1 MLTKRRA
8 WKKEIERREKDYRN
22 QQVLPIFFT
31 AHPFNLN
38 HEIILSSQPH
48 PTYDVCSSGMHQNY
62 DWIIDKGSDGHLVNF
77 ILPYWDCLLIVHA
90 DGIVPTQ
97 LQKLLLL
104 APSLI

>member
-8 WKKEIERREKDYRN
+8 WKKRDRKKRKKIRETSKCYYF
-22 QQVLPIFFT
+22 FFT

-48 PTYDVCSSGMHQNY
+48 PTCECLLSGMHQNY

-77 ILPYWDCLLIVHA
+77 ILPY
-90 DGIVPTQ
+90 
-97 LQKLLLL
+97 
-104 APSLI
+104 